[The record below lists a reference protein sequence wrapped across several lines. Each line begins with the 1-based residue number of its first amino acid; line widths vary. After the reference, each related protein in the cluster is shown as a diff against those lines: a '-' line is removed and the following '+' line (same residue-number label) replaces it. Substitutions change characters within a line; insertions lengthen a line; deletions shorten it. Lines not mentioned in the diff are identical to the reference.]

1 MDSDEA
7 APVDARDVH
16 RITVPGASVTALAA
30 PVHSA
35 LSAYAAAMPKIDFTQ
50 FRSAFDIARLVPR
63 IDTGA
68 LAAVANIQSMLPNIE
83 RSLTPALNIAA
94 AMPKPVF
101 DLNIPKSMPLH
112 VARIQ
117 DTTLAGMPDR
127 WAMFTG
133 ISSDWIAAIQPTID
147 LNASLQPIIDVLRSI
162 DWDLITRRHRTPDNW
177 PDGMDEQLHA
187 LIELVNVDG
196 IPATWV
202 PRSEVLEALLSAT
215 TGDERSRVL
224 IEHRDEILTDCADW
238 VEELVDPVLEP
249 VLPIAREVLHA
260 CRDGRW
266 KVGAVSAVQ
275 VVHSIV
281 ESLHWVS
288 DRQRVAKHHVLKV
301 STPYTQLLEQAS
313 RAPLVMFYD
322 DWNPQSGKPRP
333 AHLTRHVVS
342 HSLGDD
348 QVSDRN
354 CIVAVMLMA
363 SLLVTVYQ
371 LDLGQREVAE

>member
-1 MDSDEA
+1 MLLD
-7 APVDARDVH
+7 VARVQE
-16 RITVPGASVTALAA
+16 TMLAGL
-30 PVHSA
+30 P
-35 LSAYAAAMPKIDFTQ
+35 D
-50 FRSAFDIARLVPR
+50 RSAMF
-63 IDTGA
+63 
-68 LAAVANIQSMLPNIE
+68 
-83 RSLTPALNIAA
+83 
-94 AMPKPVF
+94 
-101 DLNIPKSMPLH
+101 
-112 VARIQ
+112 
-117 DTTLAGMPDR
+117 AGI
-127 WAMFTG
+127 TSG
-133 ISSDWIAAIQPTID
+133 WIAAIQPKID
-147 LNASLQPIIDVLRSI
+147 LNVSLQPIMDVLRSI
-162 DWDLITRRHRTPDNW
+162 DWDLITRRQRTPDNW
-177 PDGMDEQLHA
+177 PDGMDEKLPA

-202 PRSEVLEALLSAT
+202 PRSEVLEALLSVT

-224 IEHRDEILTDCADW
+224 IEHRDEILTDCADR
-238 VEELVDPVLEP
+238 VEGLVDPVLEP

-260 CRDGRW
+260 CRDGHW
-266 KVGAVSAVQ
+266 KVGAISAVQ

-288 DRQRVAKHHVLKV
+288 DRQRVAKHHILKV

-333 AHLTRHVVS
+333 THLTRHVVS

-348 QVSDRN
+348 QVSERN

-371 LDLGQREVAE
+371 LDLGQREVAA